1 MRILRQTTLAAALL
15 LAVLVPAAAQ
25 ADVCVDLE
33 AQLIQIDRSAQGT
46 GNNARQFDTPIAQ
59 QKNEIARATAEARR
73 AGCMGG
79 FLFFQPKPE
88 AKCGKLM
95 ATIDKMQNNLQ
106 RLMSERGQYDNDPF
120 ALSQR
125 RSQVLR
131 ALAQNRCGATYAS
144 NDGGLFGDQSSGGG
158 GLFSTLFGPRIQT
171 FGDGDFSSR
180 TGIGTYRTMC
190 VRTCDGF
197 YFPISFSTVPSQFA
211 ADSASCQA
219 MCPGTE
225 TLLYTYRN
233 PGEDTDQMVSLA
245 GEPYTSLPSAFK
257 FRTSYDKSCTC
268 GSVSA
273 SLGGFTEFQTGGT
286 IDPLATAAATVPPS
300 PNLRPP
306 RGEDPETIAN
316 RAGDFTPRPVVPAP
330 DGETATATAD
340 GKKVRIVGP
349 AYYYGQ

>member
-1 MRILRQTTLAAALL
+1 M
-15 LAVLVPAAAQ
+15 LVPAAAL

-33 AQLIQIDRSAQGT
+33 ARLIQIDRNAQG
-46 GNNARQFDTPIAQ
+46 GGNARQFDVPINQ

-79 FLFFQPKPE
+79 FLIFQPTPE

-95 ATIDKMQNNLQ
+95 ATIDKMQANLQ

-120 ALSQR
+120 ALSQQ

-131 ALAQNRCGATYAS
+131 ALAQNRCGANYAS
-144 NDGGLFGDQSSGGG
+144 NDGGFFDRPSGGG
-158 GLFSTLFGPRIQT
+158 GFLESLFGPRIQT
-171 FGDGDFSSR
+171 YEEGPFSSG

-211 ADSASCQA
+211 ADSATCQA
-219 MCPGTE
+219 MCPGAE
-225 TLLYTYRN
+225 TSLYTYRN
-233 PGEDTDQMVSLA
+233 PGEETEQMVSLS
-245 GEPYTSLPSAFK
+245 GDPYTALPNAFK

-268 GSVSA
+268 GSIA
-273 SLGGFTEFQTGGT
+273 AANGEGFTEFEPGGT
-286 IDPLATAAATVPPS
+286 IDPLAQAQPAVVPN

-306 RGEDPETIAN
+306 QGEDPETIAN
-316 RAGDFTPRPVVPAP
+316 RAGNFIPHPVVPSAS
-330 DGETATATAD
+330 DDTTTTTSAD
-340 GKKVRIVGP
+340 GRKVRIVGP